1 MEPLQDNDPLTM
13 TKIISLRTK
22 RVKILISLTLRT
34 LDYLHVGVFLLN
46 QHTYDMAKGKNKK
59 QGKAG
64 KGRQQSQKSGPK
76 GPSGPDTRV
85 ESVHKKIPGGHLFP
99 VPVRTLACT

>member
-1 MEPLQDNDPLTM
+1 MTLSDND
-13 TKIISLRTK
+13 KIISLRTK

-34 LDYLHVGVFLLN
+34 LLDHIHVGVFLLN
-46 QHTYDMAKGKNKK
+46 QHTYGMAKGKK

-64 KGRQQSQKSGPK
+64 KGRYQSQKSGPK